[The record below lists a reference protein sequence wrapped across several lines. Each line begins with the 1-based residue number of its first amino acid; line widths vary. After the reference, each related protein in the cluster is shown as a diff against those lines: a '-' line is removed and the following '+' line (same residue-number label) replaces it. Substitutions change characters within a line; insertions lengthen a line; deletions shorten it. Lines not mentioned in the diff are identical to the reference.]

1 MNRDFSQAAASGV
14 AAMQAVRHDKKRF
27 KTGTARRRLFRL
39 QNVRAQNLHDQAA
52 VHA

>member
-1 MNRDFSQAAASGV
+1 MNRDFSQAAAIGV
-14 AAMQAVRHDKKRF
+14 AAIKSVGNNGKRF
-27 KTGTARRRLFRL
+27 ETGSGRPRLFRL